1 MIETEEITPRQARIL
16 AAIVKLNC
24 EDGVA
29 VASKDLCDKF
39 EFGLSSAT
47 IRNEMAA
54 LEKMGYIRQPHTS
67 AGRVPTDEGFRYF
80 VNQLMDKV
88 KLTMR
93 EQETL
98 RNEIVKLQAVNAE
111 IGRRL
116 AKVLT
121 AHTSQ
126 ASFAMFPEEVSS
138 VGLSNIL
145 DNQSLPPEDAKE
157 IAQFFDNLEDYADE
171 MIEDYGDKEAQAF
184 IGKELKLSTRSDYS
198 MIVSGLQL
206 PSGKKGV
213 IGLIGPKSMQY
224 PKNIT
229 LMEYITKLIGGGG
242 SGAAAI
248 LLILFT

>member
-1 MIETEEITPRQARIL
+1 MLLTEEITPRQARIL

-24 EDGVA
+24 ERGEA

-98 RNEIVKLQAVNAE
+98 RSEIVKLQAVNAE

-145 DNQSLPPEDAKE
+145 DNQNLPPEDARE
-157 IAQFFDNLEDYADE
+157 IAEFFDNLEDYADE

-229 LMEYITKLIGGGG
+229 LMEYITKLIGGG
-242 SGAAAI
+242 SAVI